1 MKAWF
6 YEYCYKNTQMHESLV
21 NYALITG
28 ASQGLGRAFAFE
40 FANRNTNL
48 ILVALPGE
56 GLPDL
61 ASQLETHGVSVHFFE
76 ADLSEAETLKTLAK
90 WVNQQFSVRYL
101 INNVGK
107 GGTRRIEDADLAYT
121 DSILQ
126 LNVVATAL
134 LTQLLLPNLRRQERA
149 WLLNVSSIAA
159 FSPIGFKTVYP
170 ASKAFIR
177 HFSLGL
183 REELRGTGVSVSVV
197 YPGPMKTNL
206 DVTQRIENQGFKGK
220 LGLCS
225 PEEVAYIA
233 VRQMLAGRAN
243 IVPGFVNK
251 LNRWLMALLPEGL
264 VVWLVS
270 RAVSKEL

>member
-1 MKAWF
+1 M
-6 YEYCYKNTQMHESLV
+6 
-21 NYALITG
+21 
-28 ASQGLGRAFAFE
+28 
-40 FANRNTNL
+40 
-48 ILVALPGE
+48 
-56 GLPDL
+56 
-61 ASQLETHGVSVHFFE
+61 
-76 ADLSEAETLKTLAK
+76 
-90 WVNQQFSVRYL
+90 
-101 INNVGK
+101 
-107 GGTRRIEDADLAYT
+107 
-121 DSILQ
+121 Q

-225 PEEVAYIA
+225 PEEVAFIA

-243 IVPGFVNK
+243 IVPGFANK

>member
-1 MKAWF
+1 VGTFFVKICFMKFTMNEISGCW
-6 YEYCYKNTQMHESLV
+6 T
-21 NYALITG
+21 LITG

-40 FANRNTNL
+40 FAKRNTNL

-56 GLPDL
+56 GLPGL

-76 ADLSEAETLKTLAK
+76 ADLSEEEALKTLAK
-90 WVNQQFSVRYL
+90 YVNQHFSLRYL
-101 INNVGK
+101 INNAGK

-149 WLLNVSSIAA
+149 WVLNVSSIAA

-206 DVTQRIENQGFKGK
+206 DVTQRIETQGLKGK

-225 PEEVAYIA
+225 PEEVASIA
-233 VRQMLAGRAN
+233 IRQMLEGRAN
-243 IVPGFVNK
+243 IVPGFANK